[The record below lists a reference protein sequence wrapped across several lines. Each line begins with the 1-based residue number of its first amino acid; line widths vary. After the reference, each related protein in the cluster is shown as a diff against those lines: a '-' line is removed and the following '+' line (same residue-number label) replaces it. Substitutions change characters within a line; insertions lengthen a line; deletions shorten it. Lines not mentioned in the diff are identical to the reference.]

1 MDDPDQEDTGGETQE
16 GRHTRGTIYPTT
28 TRMYFFIDTD
38 LRKQYR
44 LLDY

>member
-1 MDDPDQEDTGGETQE
+1 MEDPDQGNTGGEPQE

-28 TRMYFFIDTD
+28 TRICFFIDTD
-38 LRKQYR
+38 WCKQYP